1 MNTPEILTILTAVAA
16 VGLTIRTFV
25 QAFRRAD
32 VAGPLTIVNKETGKV
47 VTLPVHYSEEALR
60 RLQDVLAG

>member
-1 MNTPEILTILTAVAA
+1 MNAPEILTALAA
-16 VGLTIRTFV
+16 MAALGLTIRTFV

-32 VAGPLTIVNKETGKV
+32 IGGPLTVINKETGKV

-60 RLQDVLAG
+60 RLQEVLAG